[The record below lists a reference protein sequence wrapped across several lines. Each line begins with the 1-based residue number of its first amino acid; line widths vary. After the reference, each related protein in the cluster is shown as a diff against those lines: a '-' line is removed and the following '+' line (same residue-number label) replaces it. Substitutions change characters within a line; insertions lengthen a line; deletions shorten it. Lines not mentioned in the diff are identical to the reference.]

1 MLVYRLDL
9 NQRWTGR
16 CPESESREIERS
28 KVQSAL
34 MVMKN
39 TKKNSQAEIK
49 TSLVFDFER
58 EIDANF
64 VKDWQQDARPVKLDG
79 FD

>member
-1 MLVYRLDL
+1 
-9 NQRWTGR
+9 
-16 CPESESREIERS
+16 
-28 KVQSAL
+28 

-64 VKDWQQDARPVKLDG
+64 VEDWQEDARPVELDG
-79 FD
+79 FDWVNQRD